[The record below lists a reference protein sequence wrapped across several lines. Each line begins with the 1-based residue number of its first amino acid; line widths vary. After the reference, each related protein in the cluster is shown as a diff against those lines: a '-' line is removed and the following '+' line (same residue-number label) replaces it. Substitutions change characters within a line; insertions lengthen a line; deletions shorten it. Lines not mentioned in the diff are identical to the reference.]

1 MQLAQGVRVVL
12 EAVRRL
18 CQLVCRLSLGS
29 AASYFSKD
37 LWLLSVRHGL
47 VYTTVVLYAISGYWG
62 VLTATEWKVIVS
74 RAFLWTELEKLI
86 PLSLFHIIYLWLR
99 WVFVTTCGFSPV
111 VAKRGYP

>member
-1 MQLAQGVRVVL
+1 MVL

-18 CQLVCRLSLGS
+18 CQLACSSADSRLSLGS

-47 VYTTVVLYAISGYWG
+47 VYTPIVLYAISGCWG

-86 PLSLFHIIYLWLR
+86 PLSLFYIIYLWLR
-99 WVFVTTCGFSPV
+99 WVFVAMCGFSPV
-111 VAKRGYP
+111 VAKRGYS